1 MKLRAIFSV
10 CAVIL
15 LAVSCHKAPAPNPKP
30 TTPPAKPKPAAKTVT
45 ESPLEN
51 SQINENALGSNSFSG
66 KSVDDLNREETL
78 QDVYFDFDKS
88 ALTSSTRDE
97 LAKHAEW
104 LNQHPSVKIVI
115 EGHCDERGTEQ
126 YNMALGDRR
135 ATSVKNY
142 LISLGIL
149 STRMR
154 TISYGELRPKVQGHG
169 EWAWSQNRRCHFV
182 IVEK

>member
-1 MKLRAIFSV
+1 MKLRAIFAV
-10 CAVIL
+10 CAVVL
-15 LAVSCHKAPAPNPKP
+15 LAVSCHKAPAPD
-30 TTPPAKPKPAAKTVT
+30 PKPATPPQAKPEARTVT
-45 ESPLEN
+45 ESPLDN
-51 SQINENALGSNSFSG
+51 SEINENTLGNNTFSS
-66 KSVDDLNREETL
+66 KSIDDLNREETL

-88 ALTSSTRDE
+88 VLTSATRDA

-104 LNQHPSVKIVI
+104 LQGHSGIKVVI

-135 ATSVKNY
+135 ATGVKNY

-149 STRMR
+149 STRVR
-154 TISYGELRPKVQGHG
+154 TISYGEMRPKVQGDG